1 MKLVYNKNVK
11 ITKIVVVIFKNMS
24 IYCIIYSRRLF
35 MAFVYIEN
43 EDKSLTVEDT
53 IYGKIIVSYP
63 FSEIVLTKEM
73 QRLSGISQNGF
84 SQLVFREL
92 EQNDRLSHS
101 VGAFYVMSL
110 FLKRLEEILKNYNIE
125 LSKDDKDIAL
135 CSMLLHDI
143 GHGPFSHSL
152 ELVTNYSHE
161 KRTTDILLGDTE
173 VNQVITRLFGKQKV
187 KKIASF
193 IAEIN
198 DKDEIGKD
206 SFTKLL
212 NNLVSY
218 QLDADRID
226 YLLRDSH
233 YVGIAC
239 AIDLK
244 RIISNLNVVVNN
256 NQEYE
261 LLIDRRGLASIENV
275 LLQRYQMY
283 RDVYLSPISVL
294 GDSIFE
300 KIIERYRNSTVLHS
314 IPVSTSFNI
323 LVSDPRVSNLSD
335 FLKMKDED
343 FKKSFEI
350 LADTNLDFIMAYLCD
365 FSNIDDYIL
374 IKNDISLDKIKNKL
388 KEIFGNID
396 LENTFSVISIGTKT
410 KLYKKEQKLNIQN
423 GNRIMDLTECTNL
436 IRPQEVLEDS
446 YIFFNPELL
455 RIELG
460 LSIEEFKKYDS
471 EVRKMIEELNKKPEE
486 FELKYIVGDNH
497 GEDILLDQDALLKQ
511 ILSVFIS
518 NGFEIVSTT
527 EKQNN
532 DEYYDTR
539 DLNLFKNGGS
549 LRIRKVE
556 QKGKEKIKATCKMP
570 LEKGEVYSSRSEIEE
585 NLPDASFE
593 TFRQK
598 MIDSNVAVNFE
609 DILKFPIL
617 NSRTKRTDV
626 VLDKNGVQVCLSFDN
641 SKYTNHTLNN
651 EMSVTDRMI
660 EIEAI
665 GELNNRIIL
674 NEIHEFITSSFPGL
688 IVNKQSKYERGIN
701 RTLQLHNYI
710 QEQESIT
717 SIVDGHSAP
726 GVEVLVKKLQKEPQP
741 IS

>member
-1 MKLVYNKNVK
+1 
-11 ITKIVVVIFKNMS
+11 
-24 IYCIIYSRRLF
+24 
-35 MAFVYIEN
+35 MAFVYTEN
-43 EDKSLTVEDT
+43 EDKSLTVEDP
-53 IYGKIIVSYP
+53 IYGKIIVTYP

-84 SQLVFREL
+84 SQLEFKGL

-125 LSKDDKDIAL
+125 LSRDDKDIAL

-152 ELVTNYSHE
+152 ELITNYSHE

-173 VNQVITRLFGKQKV
+173 VNQVITKLFGAQKV

-198 DKDEIGKD
+198 DKDELGKD

-226 YLLRDSH
+226 YLLRDSY
-233 YVGIAC
+233 YVGIAS

-261 LLIDRRGLASIENV
+261 LLIDRKGLAGIENV

-300 KIIERYRNSTVLHS
+300 KIIERYRNSITLHS
-314 IPVSTSFNI
+314 VPISSSFNI
-323 LVSDPRVSNLSD
+323 LVTDPRVSNLED

-343 FKKSFEI
+343 FKKSFDV
-350 LADTNLDFIMAYLCD
+350 LSKTNLDFIMAYLCD
-365 FSNIDDYIL
+365 FRSISNYIL
-374 IKNDISLDKIKNKL
+374 INNDISLDKIKSRL
-388 KEIFGNID
+388 KEIFGDID
-396 LENTFSVISIGTKT
+396 LDRTLSIVSIVTKT

-436 IRPQEVLEDS
+436 IRPQEVLEDR
-446 YIFFNPELL
+446 YVFFNPELL

-460 LSIEEFKKYDS
+460 LSAEEFKNYDS

-486 FELKYIVGDNH
+486 FELKYIVGANL
-497 GEDILLDQDALLKQ
+497 EESNVLDQDTLLNQ
-511 ILSVFIS
+511 IISVFIA
-518 NGFEIVSTT
+518 NGFKVVSTS

-539 DLNLFKNGGS
+539 NLDLYKNGGS

-585 NLPDASFE
+585 NLPDDNFE
-593 TFRQK
+593 TFKQK

-609 DILKFPIL
+609 EILKFPIL

-641 SKYTNHTLNN
+641 SQYINHALN
-651 EMSVTDRMI
+651 EISVTDRMI

-665 GELNNRIIL
+665 GELTNRIIL
-674 NEIHEFITSSFPGL
+674 NEIHEFITSYFQGL
-688 IVNKQSKYERGIN
+688 SVNKQSEYERGIN

-710 QEQESIT
+710 QRQECGLSET
-717 SIVDGHSAP
+717 SIEDSYSTP
-726 GVEVLVKKLQKEPQP
+726 GVETLLKKLQKENHP
-741 IS
+741 ISE

>member
-1 MKLVYNKNVK
+1 MA
-11 ITKIVVVIFKNMS
+11 F
-24 IYCIIYSRRLF
+24 IYSK
-35 MAFVYIEN
+35 
-43 EDKSLTVEDT
+43 DKNDSLVVEDP
-53 IYGKIIVSYP
+53 IYGKIVVPYP
-63 FSEIVLTKEM
+63 FSDIVLTKEM

-84 SQLVFREL
+84 SQLEFKEL
-92 EQNDRLSHS
+92 ENNDRLSHS

-110 FLKRLEEILKNYNIE
+110 FLKRLEEILKNFNIK
-125 LSKDDKDIAL
+125 LSEDDKDIAL

-173 VNQVITRLFGKQKV
+173 VNKVITNFFGKKKV

-198 DKDEIGKD
+198 DSQELGKD

-226 YLLRDSH
+226 YLIRDAH
-233 YVGIAC
+233 YVGISS

-244 RIISNLNVVVNN
+244 RIISSVNVVVNN

-261 LLIDRRGLASIENV
+261 LLIDRKGLASIENV

-283 RDVYLSPISVL
+283 RDVYLSPVSVL
-294 GDSIFE
+294 GDYIYE
-300 KIIERYRNSTVLHS
+300 KIIERYRNTMKLHTM
-314 IPVSTSFNI
+314 PVSSSFKI
-323 LVSDPRVSNLSD
+323 LATDPRVNNLND

-343 FKKSFEI
+343 FKVSFK
-350 LADTNLDFIMAYLCD
+350 LLSDSNLDSIMAYLCNFD
-365 FSNIDDYIL
+365 NIKDYIL
-374 IKNDISLDKIKNKL
+374 IKNDISIEKIKTKL
-388 KEIFGNID
+388 REIFGESD
-396 LENTFSVISIGTKT
+396 LDNTLSIISIGTKT

-436 IRPQEVLEDS
+436 IRPQEILEDT
-446 YIFFNPELL
+446 YVFFNPQLL
-455 RIELG
+455 RLELG
-460 LSIEEFKKYDS
+460 LSDIEFRKYES

-486 FELKYIVGDNH
+486 FELKYIINKNPN
-497 GEDILLDQDALLKQ
+497 EEKSLDQETLLNR
-511 ILSVFIS
+511 IISIFTS
-518 NGFEIVSTT
+518 NGFRVVSVT
-527 EKQNN
+527 EKENN

-539 DLNLFKNGGS
+539 NLDLYKNGGS
-549 LRIRKVE
+549 LRIRKIE

-570 LEKGEVYSSRSEIEE
+570 LKKGEVYSSRSEIEE
-585 NLPDASFE
+585 TLSDDSFE
-593 TFRQK
+593 TFMQK
-598 MIDSNVAVNFE
+598 MVDSGVTVNFD

-617 NSRTKRTDV
+617 NSRTKRRDT

-641 SKYTNHTLNN
+641 SIYTNLTLN
-651 EMSVTDRMI
+651 EISATDRMI

-674 NEIHEFITSSFPGL
+674 NEIHDFITSAFSNL
-688 IVNKQSKYERGIN
+688 EVNKQSKYERGIN
-701 RTLQLHNYI
+701 RTLQSHNYL
-710 QEQESIT
+710 EQQQFAEEQSSSLNNGSI
-717 SIVDGHSAP
+717 SGAEI
-726 GVEVLVKKLQKEPQP
+726 LIKRLQKPQK
-741 IS
+741 

>member
-1 MKLVYNKNVK
+1 
-11 ITKIVVVIFKNMS
+11 
-24 IYCIIYSRRLF
+24 
-35 MAFVYIEN
+35 MAFVYN
-43 EDKSLTVEDT
+43 KDKNDSLIVDDP
-53 IYGKIIVSYP
+53 IYEKIIVPYP

-84 SQLVFREL
+84 SQLEFKGL
-92 EQNDRLSHS
+92 ENNDRLSHS

-110 FLKRLEEILKNYNIE
+110 FLKRLEEILQNFNIK

-173 VNQVITRLFGKQKV
+173 VNKVITNFFGNKKV

-198 DKDEIGKD
+198 DSQELGKD

-226 YLLRDSH
+226 YLIRDAH
-233 YVGIAC
+233 YVGISS

-244 RIISNLNVVVNN
+244 RIISSVNVVVNN

-261 LLIDRRGLASIENV
+261 LLIDRKGLASIENV

-283 RDVYLSPISVL
+283 RDVYLSPVSVL
-294 GDSIFE
+294 GDYIFE
-300 KIIERYRNSTVLHS
+300 KIIERYRNALKLHTM
-314 IPVSTSFNI
+314 PVSSSFKI
-323 LVSDPRVSNLSD
+323 LATDPRVNNLND
-335 FLKMKDED
+335 FLSMKDED
-343 FKKSFEI
+343 FKVSFK
-350 LADTNLDFIMAYLCD
+350 LLSDSNLDPIMSYLCD
-365 FSNIDDYIL
+365 FNNITDYIL
-374 IKNDISLDKIKNKL
+374 IKNDISIEKIKTKL
-388 KEIFGNID
+388 REIFGEID
-396 LENTFSVISIGTKT
+396 LDNTLSIISVGTKT

-436 IRPQEVLEDS
+436 IRPQEILEDT
-446 YIFFNPELL
+446 YIFFNPQLL
-455 RIELG
+455 RLELG
-460 LSIEEFKKYDS
+460 LSDIEFEKYES

-486 FELKYIVGDNH
+486 FELKYIINENATGKMDQ
-497 GEDILLDQDALLKQ
+497 ETLLNQ
-511 ILSVFIS
+511 IISVFIS
-518 NGFEIVSTT
+518 NGFKVVSVT

-539 DLNLFKNGGS
+539 NIDLYKNGGS
-549 LRIRKVE
+549 LRIRKIE

-570 LEKGEVYSSRSEIEE
+570 LKKGEVYSSRSEIEE
-585 NLPDASFE
+585 TLSDDSFE
-593 TFRQK
+593 TFMQK
-598 MIDSNVAVNFE
+598 MVDLGVTVNFD

-617 NSRTKRTDV
+617 NSRTKRKDI

-641 SKYTNHTLNN
+641 SIYTNHTLN
-651 EMSVTDRMI
+651 EISATDKMI

-674 NEIHEFITSSFPGL
+674 NEIHDFITSAFSNL
-688 IVNKQSKYERGIN
+688 EVNKQSKYERGIN
-701 RTLQLHNYI
+701 RTLQLHNYL
-710 QEQESIT
+710 EQQQFAEKQSFSFNNGPI
-717 SIVDGHSAP
+717 SSPDALI
-726 GVEVLVKKLQKEPQP
+726 KRLQKSQK
-741 IS
+741 

>member
-1 MKLVYNKNVK
+1 
-11 ITKIVVVIFKNMS
+11 
-24 IYCIIYSRRLF
+24 
-35 MAFVYIEN
+35 MAFGYVEN
-43 EDKSLTVEDT
+43 EDKSLIVEDP
-53 IYGKIIVSYP
+53 IYGKIIVPYP

-73 QRLSGISQNGF
+73 QRLSDISQNGF
-84 SQLVFREL
+84 SQLEFKGL

-101 VGAFYVMSL
+101 IGAFYVMSL
-110 FLKRLEEILKNYNIE
+110 FLKRLEKILKNYDIE
-125 LSKDDKDIAL
+125 LSRDDKDIAL

-173 VNQVITRLFGKQKV
+173 VNHVITKIFGKQKV
-187 KKIASF
+187 KKIAGF

-198 DKDEIGKD
+198 DKDELGKD

-233 YVGIAC
+233 YVGISS

-244 RIISNLNVVVNN
+244 RIISNMNVVVNN

-261 LLIDRRGLASIENV
+261 LLIDRKGLAGIENV

-294 GDSIFE
+294 GDFIFE
-300 KIIERYRNSTVLHS
+300 KIIERYRNSTILHS
-314 IPVSTSFNI
+314 IPVSNSFKVLSSN
-323 LVSDPRVSNLSD
+323 PKVSNLDD
-335 FLKMKDED
+335 FLKMKDVD
-343 FKKSFEI
+343 FKKSFDI
-350 LADTNLDFIMAYLCD
+350 LAKTNFDLIMAYLCD
-365 FSNIDDYIL
+365 FSNISDYIL
-374 IKNDISLDKIKNKL
+374 IDNDIPIDKIKSRL
-388 KEIFGNID
+388 KEIFGNIELD
-396 LENTFSVISIGTKT
+396 NTLSIVSIGTKT

-436 IRPQEVLEDS
+436 IRPQEVLEDR

-460 LSIEEFKKYDS
+460 LSVEDFKNYDS

-486 FELKYIVGDNH
+486 FELKYILGDNF
-497 GEDILLDQDALLKQ
+497 EESNILDQDTLLNQ
-511 ILSVFIS
+511 IISVFMA
-518 NGFEIVSTT
+518 NGFKVISTT

-532 DEYYDTR
+532 DEYYDTKNL
-539 DLNLFKNGGS
+539 DLYRNGGS
-549 LRIRKVE
+549 LRIRKIE

-570 LEKGEVYSSRSEIEE
+570 LEKGEVYSSRIEIEE
-585 NLPDASFE
+585 NLPDDNFE

-598 MIDSNVAVNFE
+598 MIASNAAVNFE
-609 DILKFPIL
+609 EILKFPIL

-626 VLDKNGVQVCLSFDN
+626 VLDKNGIQVCLSFDN
-641 SKYTNHTLNN
+641 SQYINHALN
-651 EMSVTDRMI
+651 ETSVTDKMI

-674 NEIHEFITSSFPGL
+674 NEIHEFITSSFKGL
-688 IVNKQSKYERGIN
+688 LSINKQSKYERGIN
-701 RTLQLHNYI
+701 RTLQLNNYI
-710 QEQESIT
+710 LAQKSFASEIN
-717 SIVDGHSAP
+717 IDNNHSNP
-726 GVEVLVKKLQKEPQP
+726 NIEVLVKKLQKEKRP
-741 IS
+741 